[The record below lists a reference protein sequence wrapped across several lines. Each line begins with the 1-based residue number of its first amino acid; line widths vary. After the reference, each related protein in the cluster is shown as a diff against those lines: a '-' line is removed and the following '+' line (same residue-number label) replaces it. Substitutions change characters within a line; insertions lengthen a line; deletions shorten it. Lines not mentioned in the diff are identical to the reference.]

1 MDPLTFVAAVA
12 AIAVASGML
21 GAIFGLGGGIFL
33 VPALT
38 LYFGVNIRYAIGA
51 SLMAIIATS
60 CGASAAFVREHV
72 ANVRVGMFLELAA
85 VLGALSGAVIADF
98 ISARWLFI
106 IFGLLMLY
114 SIYPM
119 VLRRAGPAAASGQAD
134 PLAVRLGLSGSY
146 RERAS
151 ESAVDYT
158 VRRVRGGAAIMY
170 GSGVIS
176 GLLGIG
182 GGIFN
187 VLAMVLTMGLPLKVG
202 TATSSFM
209 IGVIGAA
216 SAGVYFSR
224 GLIHPLLAAP
234 VVLGILAGARGGALI
249 ALRLPATTLRWLFLP
264 VLVYIGTSMLLR
276 GLP

>member
-12 AIAVASGML
+12 AIAMASGVL
-21 GAIFGLGGGIFL
+21 GAIFGLGGGVFL

-60 CGASAAFVREHV
+60 CGASAAFVRDGV
-72 ANVRVGMFLELAA
+72 ANVRVGMLLELAA
-85 VLGALSGAVIADF
+85 VLGALTGAVIAGF

-106 IFGLLMLY
+106 IFGVLMLY
-114 SIYPM
+114 SIYP
-119 VLRRAGPAAASGQAD
+119 VVFRRTAAVPSGPSD
-134 PLAVRLGLSGSY
+134 PLAVQLRLSGSY

-151 ESAVDYT
+151 LPAADYA
-158 VRRVRGGAAIMY
+158 VRRVRSGAAIMY
-170 GSGVIS
+170 GSGIVS

-216 SAGVYFSR
+216 SAGVYLSR
-224 GLIHPLLAAP
+224 GLVHPLLAAP
-234 VVLGILAGARGGALI
+234 VVLGILAGARAGAML
-249 ALRLPATTLRWLFLP
+249 ALHLPARILKWLFLP
-264 VLVYIGTSMLLR
+264 VLIYIGVSMLQR
-276 GLP
+276 GLR

>member
-12 AIAVASGML
+12 AIAMASGVL
-21 GAIFGLGGGIFL
+21 GAIFGLGGGVFL

-60 CGASAAFVREHV
+60 CGASAAFVRDGV
-72 ANVRVGMFLELAA
+72 ANVRVGMLLELAA
-85 VLGALSGAVIADF
+85 VLGALTGAMIAGL

-114 SIYPM
+114 AIYPM
-119 VLRRAGPAAASGQAD
+119 VLRGGVSAGTGPAD
-134 PLAVRLGLSGSY
+134 PVAIRLGLSGAY

-151 ESAVDYT
+151 LPAVPYV
-158 VRRVRGGAAIMY
+158 VRRVRAGAAIMF
-170 GSGVIS
+170 GSGVVS

-224 GLIHPLLAAP
+224 GLVHPLLAAP
-234 VVLGILAGARGGALI
+234 VVIGILAGARTGAVV
-249 ALRLPATTLRWLFLP
+249 ARHLPAPVLRWLFLP
-264 VLVYIGTSMLLR
+264 VLIYIGLSMLQR
-276 GLP
+276 GLR